1 MSIIYPAYFLTVRRD
16 SKAWYFRHGEVF
28 YSGRNSTDDSLSPSC
43 LENREEQYG
52 LTKEKVVIE
61 LFRLQAGRVGYYLI
75 NMRDKKYYYCG
86 LDFEDIQSCLH
97 ELGIGRVDPLS
108 KSYD

>member
-1 MSIIYPAYFLTVRRD
+1 MSIIYPSYFLTVRRD
-16 SKAWYFRHGEVF
+16 TKAWYFQHGKVF
-28 YSGRNSTDDSLSPSC
+28 YSERSNTENSPSRLC

-61 LFRLQAGRVGYYLI
+61 LFRLQAGKVGYYLI

-86 LDFEDIQSCLH
+86 LNFEDIQKMLH

-108 KSYD
+108 KS